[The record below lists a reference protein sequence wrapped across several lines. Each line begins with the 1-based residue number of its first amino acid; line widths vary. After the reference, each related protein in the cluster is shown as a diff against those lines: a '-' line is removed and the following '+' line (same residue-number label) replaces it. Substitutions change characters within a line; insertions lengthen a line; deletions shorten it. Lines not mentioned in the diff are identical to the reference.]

1 MNNDLEIYD
10 ISLNIEEGM
19 VSFPG
24 DTIPEF
30 KRIKKIEAD
39 NYNLSNMKVSV
50 HVGTHVDAPS
60 HFIEN
65 GRTIEEI
72 PPQRFMGEAQ
82 VIEIKNKNEI
92 KKNEL
97 ESIDFN
103 SNKILFKTN
112 NSNVISENIF
122 YDDFVYLNY
131 EAAEYLIELGIDFI
145 GIDYLTI
152 ESIDTTDFA
161 VHKLLLKNNVIVL
174 EGINL
179 IRVEPGN
186 YKMISLPLKLTGA
199 EASPVRALLYK

>member
-1 MNNDLEIYD
+1 MNNNREIYD

-30 KRIKKIEAD
+30 KRMKKIETD
-39 NYNLSNMKVSV
+39 NYNLSNMRVSV

-72 PPQRFMGEAQ
+72 PPQRFMGEVQ
-82 VIEIKNKNEI
+82 VIEIGDNNEI
-92 KKNEL
+92 KKSEL

-112 NSNVISENIF
+112 NSRIISENIF

-131 EAAEYLIELGIDFI
+131 EAAEFLIESGIDFI

-179 IRVEPGN
+179 KGVNPGK

>member
-1 MNNDLEIYD
+1 MNNNREIYD

-19 VSFPG
+19 ISFPG

-72 PPQRFMGEAQ
+72 PPQRFMGEVQ
-82 VIEIKNKNEI
+82 VIEIEDNNEI
-92 KKNEL
+92 KKSEL
-97 ESIDFN
+97 ESIDFH
-103 SNKILFKTN
+103 SKKILFKTK
-112 NSNVISENIF
+112 NSNIISENIF

-131 EAAEYLIELGIDFI
+131 EAAEYLIESGVDFI

-179 IRVEPGN
+179 KEVEPGN